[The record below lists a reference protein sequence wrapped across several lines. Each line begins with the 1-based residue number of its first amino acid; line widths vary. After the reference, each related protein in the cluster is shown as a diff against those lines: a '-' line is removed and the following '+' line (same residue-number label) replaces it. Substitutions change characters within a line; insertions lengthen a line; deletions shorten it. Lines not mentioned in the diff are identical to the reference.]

1 MEDRIIYE
9 RKFSKLIDHGKRRII
24 AKFLLHAQV
33 LYFSI
38 TGEIRNLAY
47 PDGIES
53 YGCLHDEIAE
63 AFPELRRFI
72 SMHLSDENGV
82 PMHAVENGW
91 YWAGG
96 QPELNRRRPGT
107 NPPNVATLAEQLR
120 ISEDVAYWLVFFVS
134 RHSPFRKLTVEEVQ
148 KLEKVQNVPKSLPY
162 LLILPYGEKMRKVE
176 FESFVNA
183 QRDRWKAEAAEAI
196 KFLKEGQ

>member
-1 MEDRIIYE
+1 MQDRIIYS
-9 RKFSKLIDHGKRRII
+9 RKFSKLIDRGRRRIV
-24 AKFLLHAQV
+24 AEFQLHAQI
-33 LYFSI
+33 LYFSM
-38 TGEIRNLAY
+38 TGEIYLAGG
-47 PDGIES
+47 PLQS
-53 YGCLHDEIAE
+53 CGCPHYEIAE
-63 AFPELRRFI
+63 SFPELRRFI
-72 SMHLSDENGV
+72 PLHLSDENGV

-96 QPELNRRRPGT
+96 QPALNRRRPGT

>member
-1 MEDRIIYE
+1 MIEDRIIYE
-9 RKFSKLIDHGKRRII
+9 RKVSKLIDHGKRRIF

-72 SMHLSDENGV
+72 PLHLSDEKGE

-96 QPELNRRRPGT
+96 QLENFRRPGT
-107 NPPNVATLAEQLR
+107 NPPNVSILADQLR
-120 ISEDVAYWLVFFVS
+120 ISEDVAYWLVFFAS
-134 RHSPFRKLTVEEVQ
+134 RHSPFRKLTDEEIS
-148 KLEKVQNVPKSLPY
+148 KFPKNVPGKLPY
-162 LLILPYGEKMRKVE
+162 LLILPYGGRMRKVD

-196 KFLKEGQ
+196 AFLKEGQ